1 MKPPDGPSI
10 SPDLLDFPR
19 HEARIDSRPPALESS
34 TDLGRG
40 ESTGVRQWRSSSRSP
55 SKVAD
60 VTGRIV
66 VGYALLASL
75 ATGIAIALRDGVP
88 WVLPTTP
95 WLSLGPAMS
104 LAVSAVLGLA
114 LALAL
119 VLWTRVSVLR
129 FDWAR
134 RLHLELRPIAR
145 RLTATQIVL
154 LAGFSSLGEELLFR
168 GLLQPWLGVLPV
180 ALLFGI
186 CHQLPGP
193 SRWVWVGWATIV
205 GTALGAIF
213 AATGSL
219 LGALLAHG
227 LINAANL
234 AFLRN
239 YKPIDGPQ
247 P

>member
-1 MKPPDGPSI
+1 MRPPDGPSI
-10 SPDLLDFPR
+10 SPDPLDFPR
-19 HEARIDSRPPALESS
+19 HEARIGSRPPALESG
-34 TDLGRG
+34 TNAGLAEAAD
-40 ESTGVRQWRSSSRSP
+40 VRHWRSSSRLP

-75 ATGIAIALRDGVP
+75 ATGLAIALRDGVP
-88 WVLPTTP
+88 WVLPTP

-104 LAVSAVLGLA
+104 LAMSAVLGLA
-114 LALAL
+114 LALTL
-119 VLWTRVSVLR
+119 VILTRVSVLR

-134 RLHLELRPIAR
+134 RLHLDLRPIAR

-193 SRWVWVGWATIV
+193 SRWVWIGWAILV
-205 GTALGAIF
+205 GTALGAMF

-219 LGALLAHG
+219 LGPLLAHG

-234 AFLRN
+234 AFLRD
-239 YKPIDGPQ
+239 YKPLEGSRP
-247 P
+247 